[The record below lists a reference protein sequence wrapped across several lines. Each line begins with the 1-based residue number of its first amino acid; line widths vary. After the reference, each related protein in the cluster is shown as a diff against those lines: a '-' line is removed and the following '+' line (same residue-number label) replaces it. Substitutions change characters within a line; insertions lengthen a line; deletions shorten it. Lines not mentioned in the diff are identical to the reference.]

1 MELSNTVQ
9 AYSPLIVKLLQGIIY
24 EDDRKSW
31 QELLSYQSQIRDY
44 FGVIGIELHLNEQD
58 GFAYISQPE
67 EYEGNKVPRLMRRIP
82 LSYEITLLLVILR
95 EAIEEFDVQNTD
107 NRKLFLTN
115 HDIKERIEVFFD
127 DRTDRVKLLERFD
140 TYINGVENLGFL
152 KEVQV
157 KASDDKTKTYEVM
170 RIIKAKINNA
180 KLEEILETLKSK

>member
-1 MELSNTVQ
+1 MELSNTLQ

-24 EDDRKSW
+24 EDDRKAW
-31 QELLSYQSQIRDY
+31 QELLSYQSQVRDY
-44 FGVIGIELHLNEQD
+44 FGVIGVELHLNEQD

-67 EYEGNKVPRLMRRIP
+67 EYEGEKVPRLMRRIP
-82 LSYEITLLLVILR
+82 LSYEVTLLLVILR

-115 HDIKERIEVFFD
+115 HDLKERIEVFFE
-127 DRTDRVKLLERFD
+127 DRADRVKLLEKFD
-140 TYINGVENLGFL
+140 TYINSVENLGFL

-157 KASDDKTKTYEVM
+157 RASDDDTKTYEVM

-180 KLEEILETLKSK
+180 KLEEILESLKVK

>member
-31 QELLSYQSQIRDY
+31 QELLSYQSQVRDY

-67 EYEGNKVPRLMRRIP
+67 EYEGNKVPRLMRRMP

-127 DRTDRVKLLERFD
+127 DRTDRVKLLEKFD
-140 TYINGVENLGFL
+140 TYINSVENLGFL

-157 KASDDKTKTYEVM
+157 KASDDQTKTYEVM

-180 KLEEILETLKSK
+180 KLEEILETLKK